1 MSTSV
6 RLARDDDRTFIDVL
20 GAATALETTSSA
32 RALTQSDAEQAY
44 ARLVRFCRERPGTV
58 TFVAETDGSC
68 AGFLILLTDV
78 PDDILQRPQAF
89 VAYVAVSPQQRG
101 VGVGRALI
109 RAAIAEGQ
117 RRGLTHLSLMVS
129 ADNPVARRL
138 YESER
143 FEHERILMTRPLGSG
158 ASS

>member
-6 RLARDDDRTFIDVL
+6 RPAREDDRTFIDAL
-20 GAATALETTSSA
+20 GAATALETTSSV
-32 RALTQSDAEQAY
+32 RSLTQSDAEQAY
-44 ARLVRFCRERPGTV
+44 VRLVRFCRERPGTV
-58 TFVAETDGSC
+58 TLVAESEGRC

-89 VAYVAVSPQQRG
+89 VAYVAVSQAERG
-101 VGVGRALI
+101 HGIGRALI

-129 ADNPVARRL
+129 ADNPVALRL

-143 FEHERILMTRPLGSG
+143 FEHERILMTRPLGGGST
-158 ASS
+158 S